1 MNIRSYNQQDKQ
13 RILQLSSR
21 LSEISFLEHR
31 DSEQMQQ
38 KQLEMAQASIDEN
51 SDNIFVAEEEGV
63 FLGYIECKEEEDY
76 FSKEKLAYI
85 SAIAVTAEGEGK
97 GVGRQLMRFAET
109 WAKER
114 GIKVLVLD
122 VFSDNQRAVQFYE
135 HIGYS
140 QEIVKMTKV
149 IGG

>member
-1 MNIRSYNQQDKQ
+1 
-13 RILQLSSR
+13 
-21 LSEISFLEHR
+21 
-31 DSEQMQQ
+31 
-38 KQLEMAQASIDEN
+38 
-51 SDNIFVAEEEGV
+51 
-63 FLGYIECKEEEDY
+63 IECKEAEDY

-97 GVGRQLMRFAET
+97 GVGKQLMRFAET

>member
-63 FLGYIECKEEEDY
+63 FLGYIECKGEEDY

-85 SAIAVTAEGEGK
+85 SAIAITAEGEGK
-97 GVGRQLMRFAET
+97 GVGKQLMRFAET
-109 WAKER
+109 WAHER

-122 VFSDNQRAVQFYE
+122 VFSENQRAVQFYE

>member
-1 MNIRSYNQQDKQ
+1 MNIRSYNHKDKQ
-13 RILQLSSR
+13 HILQLSAR
-21 LSEISFLEHR
+21 LSDIPFLEHR
-31 DSEQMQQ
+31 HPEQMQQ

-51 SDNIFVAEEEGV
+51 SDNIFVADEEGV
-63 FLGYIECKEEEDY
+63 FLGYIECRIEEDY
-76 FSKEKLAYI
+76 FSKEKQVYI
-85 SAIAVTAEGEGK
+85 SAIVVTAEGEGK

-109 WAKER
+109 WAKEK
-114 GIKVLVLD
+114 GIKVLVLE
-122 VFSDNQRAVQFYE
+122 VFSENQRAVQFYE

>member
-1 MNIRSYNQQDKQ
+1 MNIRSYHPQDKQ
-13 RILQLSSR
+13 RILQLSAR
-21 LSEISFLEHR
+21 LSDIPFLEHR

-38 KQLEMAQASIDEN
+38 KQLEMAQAAIDKN
-51 SDNIFVAEEEGV
+51 HDNIFVAEEHGV
-63 FLGYIECKEEEDY
+63 FLGYIECKVEEDY
-76 FSKEKLAYI
+76 FSKEKQAYI

-97 GVGRQLMRFAET
+97 GIGKRLMRHAEN
-109 WAKER
+109 WAAEQ
-114 GIKVLVLD
+114 GITVLVLE
-122 VFSDNQRAVQFYE
+122 VFAENRRAVQFYE